1 METSMEKVAELQFI
15 GDLLN
20 QGFTVKLT
28 VSISG
33 RQLVAVAGTLPP
45 ESELADCLQTWH
57 QHYRQ
62 MGDDSWRTVS
72 KADVKGF
79 GNWRIKPKTIDRVG
93 SIQRRRDACNQSAQQ
108 LRDRFLAWLET
119 PSFQP
124 IGKRLRD
131 VVPQDEPV
139 QLLLRADDQRIEE
152 LPWHQWDFLA
162 HRDRATYSFTPHR
175 YVAPPVL
182 NSCARLRV
190 LVLLGQSDGLNTQAD
205 AALFDRLPDGVSEVI
220 CFPQRSSK
228 DLMDKLWE
236 QPWDVIV
243 FAGHSRTVDGV
254 VYIEINDTE
263 SLTITELWYALK
275 QAVNQG
281 LQLVIFNSCDGMG
294 LSHKLDDELSIP
306 HLIVMREL
314 VPDRVANAFLDYLLT
329 ALAAGLLLPHAVEQA
344 RQRLQSLEPEFPCAT
359 WLPILW
365 QNPAATPFHLPTPP
379 SLPPTP
385 ATPLPW
391 RRVLATSLAVTC
403 LVMGIRWLGW
413 LQSAE
418 LAAFDRFMQPHNQ
431 PYPLE
436 KPDPRILLVELTEA
450 DIRDNAKYGFS
461 VSDGVLAALLEKLQR
476 HKPRVI
482 GLHIFRDIPLQP
494 GHEALVKHLKTDE
507 NLVTICGFGEEGKN
521 EIPPPDSPSG
531 QVSFNNFIL
540 DSNNWVR
547 RYLFYRA
554 PNGDEGFSPCTS
566 QYSFAFQLAFQYL
579 NADKVVFHQDER
591 TNYWHVGDRILQK
604 LQLRSAAY
612 QAIDNRGN
620 QIMINYRQSHSIAR
634 SISLTEVMAGN
645 YDPAWITNKI
655 VMIGVTAPTLGKSYR
670 TPVGMMPDL
679 HLHAHV
685 VSQII
690 SAVKDNRSLIWWF
703 PQWVDALLV
712 FGVALIGAGM
722 SGWWRSSPLA
732 LGIGITASSVLLY
745 LLYHAL
751 FGQSGLWLPLL
762 PTLLAIPLAALGFSL
777 SPALKA
783 QFFQQQSIFLRKE
796 SP

>member
-1 METSMEKVAELQFI
+1 
-15 GDLLN
+15 
-20 QGFTVKLT
+20 
-28 VSISG
+28 
-33 RQLVAVAGTLPP
+33 
-45 ESELADCLQTWH
+45 
-57 QHYRQ
+57 
-62 MGDDSWRTVS
+62 
-72 KADVKGF
+72 
-79 GNWRIKPKTIDRVG
+79 
-93 SIQRRRDACNQSAQQ
+93 
-108 LRDRFLAWLET
+108 
-119 PSFQP
+119 
-124 IGKRLRD
+124 
-131 VVPQDEPV
+131 
-139 QLLLRADDQRIEE
+139 
-152 LPWHQWDFLA
+152 
-162 HRDRATYSFTPHR
+162 
-175 YVAPPVL
+175 
-182 NSCARLRV
+182 
-190 LVLLGQSDGLNTQAD
+190 
-205 AALFDRLPDGVSEVI
+205 
-220 CFPQRSSK
+220 
-228 DLMDKLWE
+228 
-236 QPWDVIV
+236 
-243 FAGHSRTVDGV
+243 
-254 VYIEINDTE
+254 
-263 SLTITELWYALK
+263 
-275 QAVNQG
+275 
-281 LQLVIFNSCDGMG
+281 
-294 LSHKLDDELSIP
+294 
-306 HLIVMREL
+306 
-314 VPDRVANAFLDYLLT
+314 
-329 ALAAGLLLPHAVEQA
+329 
-344 RQRLQSLEPEFPCAT
+344 
-359 WLPILW
+359 
-365 QNPAATPFHLPTPP
+365 
-379 SLPPTP
+379 
-385 ATPLPW
+385 
-391 RRVLATSLAVTC
+391 
-403 LVMGIRWLGW
+403 
-413 LQSAE
+413 
-418 LAAFDRFMQPHNQ
+418 
-431 PYPLE
+431 
-436 KPDPRILLVELTEA
+436 
-450 DIRDNAKYGFS
+450 
-461 VSDGVLAALLEKLQR
+461 
-476 HKPRVI
+476 
-482 GLHIFRDIPLQP
+482 
-494 GHEALVKHLKTDE
+494 
-507 NLVTICGFGEEGKN
+507 
-521 EIPPPDSPSG
+521 
-531 QVSFNNFIL
+531 
-540 DSNNWVR
+540 
-547 RYLFYRA
+547 LFYRA